1 MRSQDT
7 RSRLRELLNKM
18 DIPSLRTKLTES
30 NARWLLRNLRI
41 RNSDHPNIEEIIK
54 LLKDFV
60 CAPRKK
66 DCPNPGCHCGA
77 CE

>member
-1 MRSQDT
+1 MRSQDNNA
-7 RSRLRELLNKM
+7 RLCELLNKM
-18 DIPSLRTKLTES
+18 NIPSFRTKLTES

-41 RNSDHPNIEEIIK
+41 HNSDHPNIEEAIK

-60 CAPRKK
+60 RTRREK

-77 CE
+77 CG